1 MRRLLKKIPAGA
13 LQFSILISIVIASL
27 VMAFILLTYTQ
38 IRFSKQLSFAEKTIG
53 LTHSGIAFEK
63 QNAIPYGD
71 SISPDIALDY
81 GTLKLHKTH
90 WGSFDKLIV
99 TSQIR
104 KNKHQK
110 IALMGGV
117 YSDKTRPAIYLS
129 DRNMPL
135 VLVGKTQIK
144 GASWLPRQ
152 GVKGGNIVG
161 NYYQGSQ
168 LIYGPI
174 MESKSLL
181 PKIPRDKRLYF
192 KELLFGDLPQV
203 DSLFIS
209 PREKE
214 LVKNSFDSEPKW
226 IYSTGVITLTDMELE
241 GNIIV
246 KSDTLIRVSAFAK
259 AKDILLIAPHIIIDS
274 KVEGAFQAVAS
285 KSITVGIGATLKY
298 PSSLAVIHDSKN
310 IVAGRKSK
318 EFIGI
323 RIEEKSRVAGVV
335 MYLDDSTTKHQK
347 PTLEIDKD
355 VEIRGDVYVE
365 GGVELRGRVLGSV
378 YANNFSAQERGS
390 IYQNHI
396 FNGEVD
402 ARGLPKRFAG
412 LFTASHSK
420 EVVKWLD

>member
-1 MRRLLKKIPAGA
+1 MKIPAGA
-13 LQFSILISIVIASL
+13 LQFSILISIVIASI

-38 IRFSKQLSFAEKTIG
+38 IKFSKQLSFAEKTIE

-110 IALMGGV
+110 IALIGGA
-117 YSDKTRPAIYLS
+117 YTQKTRPALYLA

-135 VLVGKTQIK
+135 VVVGKTQIK
-144 GASWLPRQ
+144 GPSWLPKQ

-174 MESKSLL
+174 GESKSRL
-181 PKIPRDKRLYF
+181 PKIPNDKRTYF
-192 KELLFGDLPQV
+192 KELLLGNLPQL

-214 LVKNSFDSEPKW
+214 LVRNSFDSEPKW
-226 IYSTGVITLTDMELE
+226 IYSSGVITLSDMELE

-259 AKDILLIAPHIIIDS
+259 AKDILLVAPHIIIDS
-274 KVEGAFQAVAS
+274 KVEGAFQVVAS

-298 PSSLAVIHDSKN
+298 PSSLVVMRDNNSTWRPKKDDL
-310 IVAGRKSK
+310 V
-318 EFIGI
+318 GI
-323 RIEEKSRVAGVV
+323 RIEERSKIAGVV
-335 MYLDDSTTKHQK
+335 MYLDDGTNRRQK

-355 VEIRGDVYVE
+355 VEIRGEVYAE
-365 GGVELRGRVLGSV
+365 GGIELKGRVLGSV
-378 YANNFSAQERGS
+378 YAQSFSAQERGS
-390 IYQNHI
+390 IYRNHI
-396 FNGEVD
+396 FNGEID
-402 ARGLPKRFAG
+402 ASKLPKRFAG